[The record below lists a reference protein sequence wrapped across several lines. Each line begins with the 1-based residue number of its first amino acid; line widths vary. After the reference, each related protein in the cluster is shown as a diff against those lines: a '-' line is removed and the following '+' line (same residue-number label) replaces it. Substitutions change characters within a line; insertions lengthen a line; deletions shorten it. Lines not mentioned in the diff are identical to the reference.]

1 MEALGAVVALGAAML
16 VWAARGAIAPGS
28 AGLCVMWAVQF
39 VISLNFNTIN
49 LTEAESKLTSV
60 ERVKEYSN
68 LPQEPPHSIPHMSP
82 PPSWPSKGE
91 LVFNDVEMTYR
102 EGLPPALKG
111 LCAVVRGGERV
122 GIVGRTGAGKSRYGL
137 YCGG

>member
-1 MEALGAVVALGAAML
+1 ML

-82 PPSWPSKGE
+82 PPSWQS
-91 LVFNDVEMTYR
+91 
-102 EGLPPALKG
+102 
-111 LCAVVRGGERV
+111 CRGPQSFG
-122 GIVGRTGAGKSRYGL
+122 GQSCPIHTIRTGEAPPCDRLRPGVPPLER
-137 YCGG
+137 CEPRP

>member
-1 MEALGAVVALGAAML
+1 ML

-60 ERVKEYSN
+60 ERVKEYVN
-68 LPQEPPHSIPHMSP
+68 HGYIDEPTLYRT
-82 PPSWPSKGE
+82 
-91 LVFNDVEMTYR
+91 LVIS
-102 EGLPPALKG
+102 LL
-111 LCAVVRGGERV
+111 L
-122 GIVGRTGAGKSRYGL
+122 
-137 YCGG
+137 

>member
-1 MEALGAVVALGAAML
+1 ML

-68 LPQEPPHSIPHMSP
+68 LPQEPPHSIPQMSP
-82 PPSWPSKGE
+82 PPSWPSTGE
-91 LVFNDVEMTYR
+91 LVFDDVEMTYR
-102 EGLPPALKG
+102 DGLPPALKG
-111 LCAVVRGGERV
+111 MLLHIFQSIFSQCSV
-122 GIVGRTGAGKSRYGL
+122 
-137 YCGG
+137 